1 MKRTVSDPSSILLQV
16 DKDKPRR
23 LTPNRSHGDLAT
35 HAIDHRSRIC
45 SDNYYAT
52 SNMSQ
57 SGDSCSTTSSA
68 SSDPS
73 SPVVADSPNDAAD
86 MHNVPY
92 YMTPSGTDA
101 HFIFPGKALQAQIDF
116 ILFRLVFSYFI
127 KCFVDYLA

>member
-23 LTPNRSHGDLAT
+23 LTANRSHGDLAA

-52 SNMSQ
+52 SNMSH

-73 SPVVADSPNDAAD
+73 SPAVADSPNDAAN

-92 YMTPSGTDA
+92 YMTPSATDD
-101 HFIFPGKALQAQIDF
+101 HFIFPG
-116 ILFRLVFSYFI
+116 
-127 KCFVDYLA
+127 